1 MDSAVNASPSA
12 TPHSP
17 DSPQYSVTVAL
28 EAEHRQL
35 LAALDEVRRLLQ
47 DGEGD
52 AAQIR
57 FLAFGDRLLRHMGA
71 EERVLFPIFEQVTGI
86 PDGPTKALRCAHC
99 AFRKVV
105 GALKRSL
112 VVDPWE
118 SSDAMLAYLKDAFV
132 KHDEYEQQ
140 WLYRI
145 CNEVVC
151 DEVVRNAILGRLEA
165 WRTSEDESV
174 LEGVPHR
181 CTDRGSAGQT
191 PVGAE
196 QS

>member
-1 MDSAVNASPSA
+1 MDSAVNASPSPA
-12 TPHSP
+12 
-17 DSPQYSVTVAL
+17 QYSVTVAL
-28 EAEHRQL
+28 EAEHQHL
-35 LAALDEVRRLLQ
+35 LEALDEVRRLLRE
-47 DGEGD
+47 GEGD
-52 AAQIR
+52 AAQLR
-57 FLAFGDRLLRHMGA
+57 FLSFGDRLLRHMGA

-105 GALKRSL
+105 RVLKRSL
-112 VVDPWE
+112 VVDPAE

-151 DEVVRNAILGRLEA
+151 DDVVRDAILGRLDA

-174 LEGVPHR
+174 LEGVPHQCADR
-181 CTDRGSAGQT
+181 AETDATAAGREA
-191 PVGAE
+191 P
-196 QS
+196 